1 MSLIV
6 MEPFRELTNVHER
19 LNRLFD
25 EALPGYGRRYR
36 HGLTE
41 EAWKPP
47 VNVYETDDSIVL
59 ELELPGLKREEVQME
74 VDGGTLTIKGERP
87 AGLGGGEERWLRV
100 ERAHGAFERSFA
112 LPTSVDADG
121 IRASLKKGLL
131 QVVLPKKPEAS
142 KRSIA
147 VESS

>member
-25 EALPGYGRRYR
+25 EAHAGYGRRYSR
-36 HGLTE
+36 GPSE

-47 VNVYETDDSIVL
+47 VNVYETDESIVL
-59 ELELPGLKREEVQME
+59 ELELPGLERDEIQME
-74 VDGGTLTIKGERP
+74 VDDGALTIKGERK
-87 AGLGGGEERWLRV
+87 AGLGGEERQLRV
-100 ERAHGAFERSFA
+100 ERNYGAFERAFA
-112 LPTSVDADG
+112 LPTTVDADAV
-121 IRASLKKGLL
+121 RASLRNGLL
-131 QVVLPKKPEAS
+131 QVVLPKRPEAA